1 MIEILNR
8 YFDEG
13 LVYKQVHPTLPLTI
27 WNYSEKVQYENL
39 WDEITL
45 QTRGLV
51 TDNEGNV
58 VARPFKKFFNL
69 EEGKHTPT
77 SDFEVYAKLDGSL
90 GILFY
95 YNNQWV
101 MATRGSFTSDQAIK
115 GFEMLQKY
123 DYESLN
129 KKFTYLFEII
139 FENNRIV
146 VQYPFDDVVL
156 LGMINTETG
165 YEVNIH
171 EGNEDIR
178 HQNMIKNIGLKV
190 VEKFNGISDYSVLK
204 DMVKDDEEGF
214 IVRFSNGDRMKI
226 KGEEY
231 LRLHKIMT
239 NVSTTSVWEVLSNGG
254 NFENLLKDVPDEFYK
269 KIKSYEKD
277 LRYSHFSIS
286 EYCGKF
292 HDGFRYGKF
301 GDKEEPT
308 RKEYAEFVIKNI
320 KPGLRPVMF
329 SIWDKKDYGSII
341 WKLIRPEFR
350 KL

>member
-1 MIEILNR
+1 MLRIFNK
-8 YFDEG
+8 YHNQG
-13 LVYKQVHPTLPLTI
+13 LLYKQVHPTLPLTI
-27 WNYSEKVQYENL
+27 WNYTEEVQYGNK
-39 WDEITL
+39 WDELTL
-45 QTRGLV
+45 SARGLV
-51 TDNEGNV
+51 TDEFGTV
-58 VARPFKKFFNL
+58 IGRPMKKFFNM

-301 GDKEEPT
+301 GDKEDPT